1 MIKRFT
7 WLLLCCMLV
16 VALLVT
22 SCGDAVT
29 DEEEEVNG
37 EEEEVNG
44 EEEEGPKYGGT
55 LRVAYTPDQ
64 FSLDPPLLS
73 GAADILVV
81 HQCYESLTE
90 RNPDWTLRPLLAK
103 SWDAN
108 DDLTQWTFELE
119 QGVKFSH
126 GKEMT
131 SEDVVYSFDRLFE
144 VESPFASVIS
154 MVEDIV
160 AVDDYTVR
168 FDLSSATA
176 FLPDLISRYHCK
188 ITPSDIDPERL
199 ATETFGTGPFIVT
212 EHVIGERT
220 VMEKNPDYWWDG
232 YPYLDEV
239 IFIYFADPE
248 TRAEALKAGTVD
260 AIMNMAIPS
269 IQTIEADPNCKV
281 SLIPSAMQ
289 MNMLFNVNEPPFD
302 NILVR
307 KAIQAA
313 TDRQAIL
320 DGALFGN
327 GGIAYDHCIVPTDP
341 HFNEDCMPPEYNIEL
356 AKDLLEQAGY
366 DDGIDITLYTSTLGP
381 PLVEMATVMKEKAE
395 PAGIRI
401 DVQVMPEAGYWSDV
415 WMVKPFC
422 CSYWGGRIP
431 DEAFSMQ
438 FLSTADW
445 NETGYV
451 NTRVDEL
458 IIQARSQL
466 ELADRQESYGEAQC
480 IIIDEVPKIIP
491 VFMPIL
497 HGMRNNIMGLEAK
510 PHGDPWC
517 RYIWLDN

>member
-1 MIKRFT
+1 MKRSAILSILSFMIAAVFI
-7 WLLLCCMLV
+7 L
-16 VALLVT
+16 T
-22 SCGDAVT
+22 SCG
-29 DEEEEVNG
+29 EETTEREENGKIKG
-37 EEEEVNG
+37 EE
-44 EEEEGPKYGGT
+44 PKYGGT

-64 FSLDPPLLS
+64 YSLDPPLLS

-103 SWDAN
+103 SWKPN

-119 QGVKFSH
+119 RNVKFSH

-154 MVEDIV
+154 MVEDVV

-168 FDLSSATA
+168 FDLSSPTA
-176 FLPDLISRYHCK
+176 FLPDLLSRYHCK
-188 ITPSDIDPERL
+188 ITPSDIDPELL
-199 ATETFGTGPFIVT
+199 ATKTFGTGPFTVT
-212 EHVIGERT
+212 EHVVGERT
-220 VMEKNPDYWWDG
+220 VMAKNPNYWWEG

-239 IFIYFADPE
+239 IFIYFTEPE

-269 IQTIEADPNCKV
+269 IKTIEADPNCKI

-289 MNMLFNVNEPPFD
+289 MNMLFNVTEPPFD
-302 NILVR
+302 SVLVR

-320 DGALFGN
+320 DAALFGH
-327 GGIAYDHCIVPTDP
+327 GGIAYDHPIVPTDP
-341 HFNEDCMPPEYNIEL
+341 HFNEDCKPPDYNPEL
-356 AKDLLEQAGY
+356 AKNLLTQAGY
-366 DDGIDITLYTSTLGP
+366 PDGIDITLHTSTLAVP
-381 PLVEMATVMKEKAE
+381 AVEMATVMKEKAE

-401 DVQVMPEAGYWSDV
+401 DVQVMPEAGYWSEV
-415 WMVKPFC
+415 WMVKPFL

-431 DEAFSMQ
+431 DEAFSIQ
-438 FLSTADW
+438 YLSTADW
-445 NETGYV
+445 NETSYV
-451 NTRVDEL
+451 NLRVDEL
-458 IIQARSQL
+458 IIKARSQL
-466 ELADRQESYGEAQC
+466 ELADRQKSYGEIQC
-480 IIIDEVPKIIP
+480 ILIDEVPKIIP

-497 HGMRNNIMGLEAK
+497 HGMRNNVMGLEAK

-517 RYIWLDN
+517 RYIWLND